1 MKVFLNNTEIALAS
15 GDTKSKKVEFDY
27 TDGNELQL
35 VEENV
40 GIIMFNSFEVLS
52 CIGK

>member
-1 MKVFLNNTEIALAS
+1 MKVFLDNKLIASAPSRTAS
-15 GDTKSKKVEFDY
+15 KQVEFDY